1 MKSAILIACAVYLAS
16 PLASVSAQ
24 TSQTVVGGAYTEAQ
38 AGRGQAVYDRSCSR
52 CHGTA
57 LDGGGAAPP
66 LRTRVFLDAWRE
78 DFLSSLFLHIQTR
91 MPPGSLAGSLSEAQ
105 YLDIVAYILQVN
117 ELPAGK
123 NELTRASIETTLLT
137 APSGP
142 QPLPAAATVRT
153 AGCFERKGDVWLL
166 TGALQPARVRN
177 GGETDPAE
185 LERSAHAPSGKS
197 TYRLSNLDDDH
208 PEAELVQRVGQRMQ
222 VKGVFNGEGSNARIY
237 VLSFEPL
244 NQKCNGG

>member
-1 MKSAILIACAVYLAS
+1 LRLTIVLCAAFFAVAAGFALAQA
-16 PLASVSAQ
+16 PK
-24 TSQTVVGGAYTEAQ
+24 TVTEGAYTEAQ
-38 AGRGQAVYDRSCSR
+38 ATRGQAVYDRNCSR
-52 CHGTA
+52 CHGAA

-66 LRTRVFLDAWRE
+66 LRTHVFLDAWRE

-105 YLDIVAYILQVN
+105 YVDIVAYILQVN

-123 NELTRASIETTLLT
+123 SELTRAALDMTLLT

-142 QPLPAAATVRT
+142 QPIPDPATVRT
-153 AGCFERKGDVWLL
+153 AGCFTHSGDAWSI
-166 TGALQPARVRN
+166 TQALPPARVRN

-185 LERSAHAPSGKS
+185 LERSARAQPG
-197 TYRLSNLDDDH
+197 TRTIRLVNLEDDH
-208 PEAELVQRVGQRMQ
+208 SEAELLKRAGQRMQ
-222 VKGVFNGEGSNARIY
+222 VKGVLSGEGTGARIY

-244 NQKCNGG
+244 NQPCGG